1 MRRCALTDLNAIGDE
16 FADEIKSAA
25 NDLSNSLPLSVP
37 QLRSA
42 FTDDQIKDLHAMIK
56 EIDAASNENDKKA
69 RLIEHAGTAL
79 NLLKRLGVG
88 I

>member
-1 MRRCALTDLNAIGDE
+1 
-16 FADEIKSAA
+16 
-25 NDLSNSLPLSVP
+25 
-37 QLRSA
+37 
-42 FTDDQIKDLHAMIK
+42 MIK